1 MKKEIALT
9 IVEAWKNNSK
19 VMEVQQL
26 RDYFAEKNQFVP
38 YKASIKVLIS
48 ERNRLANS
56 ALWDGHF
63 NRAVALLMKHG
74 LKDSSQVRKPDRI
87 ETYIVS
93 SRLSGDFRNPKSD
106 WKYVK

>member
-19 VMEVQQL
+19 VMEVQEL
-26 RDYFAEKNQFVP
+26 RDYFAEKNQFIP
-38 YKASIKVLIS
+38 YKVSIRILVS
-48 ERNRLANS
+48 ERNRLASS

-74 LKDSSQVRKPDRI
+74 FKDNSQIRKPDRI
-87 ETYIVS
+87 ETYIGS